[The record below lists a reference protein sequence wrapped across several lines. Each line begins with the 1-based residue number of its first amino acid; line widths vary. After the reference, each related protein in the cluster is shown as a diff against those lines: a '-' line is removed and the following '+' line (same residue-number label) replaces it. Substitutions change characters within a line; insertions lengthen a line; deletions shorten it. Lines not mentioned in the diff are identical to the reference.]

1 AALRLRGGGSRLGDG
16 GVRALRPDPAGGGRR
31 GGSHGRPGGV
41 AGAAGGA
48 RRFSRPGR
56 VAGPNPYMAS
66 EVNRRTANGGR
77 LFSFR
82 SVITGLRLTQPLLAA
97 SGTFGGRC
105 QPQAAPNPYP
115 RVGRPDLQR
124 ALATAGSSP
133 RPSNSSVP
141 PRRPLQPAGSRTQSL
156 PVTGFSPENA
166 PFRWKPSIIVHEQ
179 ASRKC

>member
-1 AALRLRGGGSRLGDG
+1 ICNGAASLIRVRSFGRSRAIEVQNMQGLKSGDVEIIIALITNRG
-16 GVRALRPDPAGGGRR
+16 RA
-31 GGSHGRPGGV
+31 
-41 AGAAGGA
+41 AGAPA
-48 RRFSRPGR
+48 
-56 VAGPNPYMAS
+56 PNPYMAS

-105 QPQAAPNPYP
+105 QPQAGPNPYP

-133 RPSNSSVP
+133 RPRNSSVP